1 MIHNHEVPSSILGPA
16 TRNRAL
22 QTQCFFHLRAPPQP
36 QTRRTAPQSGVQAG
50 PSPLETCFHKDW
62 GLTAKAC
69 EARAVLRVP
78 QGNAGE
84 QSETESHTGLL
95 PGFLG
100 YNAKG
105 HQGLEGAAGD

>member
-1 MIHNHEVPSSILGPA
+1 M
-16 TRNRAL
+16 
-22 QTQCFFHLRAPPQP
+22 
-36 QTRRTAPQSGVQAG
+36 QAG
-50 PSPLETCFHKDW
+50 PSPLEACFHKDW

-69 EARAVLRVP
+69 EVRAVLQVP

-84 QSETESHTGLL
+84 QSETESHTGL
-95 PGFLG
+95 PPRFLG